1 MVRSSLLND
10 VPPLH
15 YMDYLLS
22 SIDVV
27 FRNQEYVIYLFFI
40 LIIAGLLKKH
50 NVLVPVYSFF
60 LDKCKSSRL
69 FLFLTSSTLGVLPV
83 PGRVSVSA
91 ALLDSIP
98 TSSTENRKKLGII
111 DYVSTHHYY
120 FWSPLE
126 KTVILPMAVL
136 GLSYPGFIGLIWPML
151 AVTFAY
157 IFWVINNLADDN
169 FVTVPK
175 NVEPVKLSYITRYL
189 MPLLL
194 GIAGIIAGID
204 KMVCMGFL
212 VVYYTI
218 VTVEKD
224 ILGIIKKINWGL
236 LASVMLIIVIGN
248 YFKTHTDEVKQFIES
263 YATQSQAII
272 AVALLGF
279 VGSFALGSSSR
290 FAAICVLSASIFGIQ
305 WLPLFFA
312 VDFAGYLVSPAHK
325 CTIIGKMYFGTNV
338 IEYYKYLIAWALLVV
353 ATGGLTTYIML

>member
-1 MVRSSLLND
+1 MLEQGAPSYFEIYDIPRIVNIF
-10 VPPLH
+10 
-15 YMDYLLS
+15 LS
-22 SIDVV
+22 
-27 FRNQEYVIYLFFI
+27 NQEYVIYLFFI

-50 NVLVPVYSFF
+50 DILVPVYSFF

-69 FLFLTSSTLGVLPV
+69 FLFLTSSTLGVLPI

-98 TSSTENRKKLGII
+98 TSSSENRKKLGII

-136 GLSYPGFIGLIWPML
+136 SLTYTGFISLIWPML

-157 IFWVINNLADDN
+157 IFWVITHLADDN
-169 FVTVPK
+169 FIAVQK
-175 NVEPVKLSYITRYL
+175 NIQPVKLSYITRYL

-218 VTVEKD
+218 VTVEND
-224 ILGIIKKINWGL
+224 ILGIVKKINWGL

-248 YFKTHTDEVKQFIES
+248 FFKSYTDEVKQFIES
-263 YATQSQAII
+263 YTSVNDAII
-272 AVALLGF
+272 MVAILGF
-279 VGSFALGSSSR
+279 IGSFLLGSSSR
-290 FAAICVLSASIFGIQ
+290 FAAISVLSASIFGIA

-312 VDFAGYLVSPAHK
+312 VDFAGYLVSPVHK

-338 IEYYKYLIAWALLVV
+338 LEYYKYLIAWALLVV
-353 ATGGLTTYIML
+353 ATGGITTYTML

>member
-1 MVRSSLLND
+1 MLEQGAPSYFEIYDIPRIVNIF
-10 VPPLH
+10 
-15 YMDYLLS
+15 LS
-22 SIDVV
+22 
-27 FRNQEYVIYLFFI
+27 NQEYVIYLFFI

-50 NVLVPVYSFF
+50 DVLVPVYSFF

-69 FLFLTSSTLGVLPV
+69 FLFLTSSTLGVLPI
-83 PGRVSVSA
+83 PGRVRVSA

-136 GLSYPGFIGLIWPML
+136 SLTYTGFFELIWPML
-151 AVTFAY
+151 LITFVY
-157 IFWVINNLADDN
+157 IYWVINNLADNN
-169 FVTVPK
+169 FIAIQ
-175 NVEPVKLSYITRYL
+175 NNAQPVKLSYITRYL
-189 MPLLL
+189 MPLML

-212 VVYYTI
+212 AFYYTI

-224 ILGIIKKINWGL
+224 ILSVIKKINWGL

-248 YFKTHTDEVKQFIES
+248 FFKSYTDEVKQFIEG
-263 YATQSQAII
+263 YATQTQAIT
-272 AVALLGF
+272 AVALFGF
-279 VGSFALGSSSR
+279 FGSFALGSSSR
-290 FAAICVLSASIFGIQ
+290 FAAICVLSASIFGIE

-312 VDFAGYLVSPAHK
+312 IDFAGYLISPVHK

-338 IEYYKYLIAWALLVV
+338 LEYYKYLIVWALLVV
-353 ATGGLTTYIML
+353 ATGGITTYTML